1 MAKPLGQ
8 KSRIIREAIHNHPDK
23 GNTAI
28 AEMLNDSADRLDD
41 KLTFTATDVSQQ
53 RTALKNLGKSASGA
67 APAPATQEAAT
78 EATPARGDAT
88 PASQPEAPAPK
99 RRGRKAGRKPKARTA
114 ANDAP
119 APAPRPAGHSRPVE
133 VLGKVFDLAKECGG
147 FVELKLLVDRLAS
160 LEKR

>member
-8 KSRIIREAIHNHPDK
+8 KSRIIREAIQNHSDK

-28 AEMLNDSADRLDD
+28 AEMLNASADRLDD
-41 KLTFTATDVSQQ
+41 KLSFTATDVAQQ

-67 APAPATQEAAT
+67 APAPAAQESAP
-78 EATPARGDAT
+78 EATT
-88 PASQPEAPAPK
+88 APTRK

-114 ANDAP
+114 ANATP
-119 APAPRPAGHSRPVE
+119 APARPASHSRPVE

-147 FVELKLLVDRLAS
+147 FTELKLLVDRLAS
-160 LEKR
+160 MEKQ